1 MLVDVDDLVDC
12 GEQDSFVR
20 RYNRGELILLVPLPP
35 PNFIVESMG
44 ISGLILIELLVAGVE
59 FL

>member
-1 MLVDVDDLVDC
+1 MLLVDVDNLVDC

-20 RYNRGELILLVPLPP
+20 RYNRGERILLPP

-44 ISGLILIELLVAGVE
+44 ISGIILIELLVAGVE